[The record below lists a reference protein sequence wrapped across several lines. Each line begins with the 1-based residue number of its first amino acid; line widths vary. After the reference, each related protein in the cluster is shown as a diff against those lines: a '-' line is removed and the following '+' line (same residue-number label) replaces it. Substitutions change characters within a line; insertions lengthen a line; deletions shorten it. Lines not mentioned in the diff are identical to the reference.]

1 MAERSGIHD
10 ILTSDCSAPA
20 GIWAFE
26 GDQLVRIDR
35 YHPDL
40 DELVRHLCRVWYLEG
55 DRIFAITP
63 QDLVF
68 RHFLFTLV
76 NRRILSNPRPFPL
89 PVFETMGS
97 VTNILAQVGQTT
109 MRRDI
114 VREFFRSLYRLF
126 HERIERRER
135 FQVDDLEQYILSIS
149 RSNPVVRFLNQEHP
163 QWLGSFSDEIRTG
176 VLRDR
181 RQAVAA
187 FRNRVRV
194 DNGLAF
200 HGCCIC
206 SAGYNSVSELT
217 VMACRFTIHMHC
229 HHVLNPLP
237 ILLARSVKSWTE
249 TWLRKRND
257 NGMPTNSDP
266 HPTVFKTQFVFHHV
280 VTIYASFI
288 INRNEI

>member
-163 QWLGSFSDEIRTG
+163 HWLGSFSDEIRTG

-187 FRNRVRV
+187 FRDRVRV

-200 HGCCIC
+200 RGCCIC

-229 HHVLNPLP
+229 HHVLVSLVLSSSIFSRHTDQSHPLTHCKIVDGNLAQGNETTIACRRTA
-237 ILLARSVKSWTE
+237 ILTL
-249 TWLRKRND
+249 
-257 NGMPTNSDP
+257 PTSKLDS
-266 HPTVFKTQFVFHHV
+266 
-280 VTIYASFI
+280 YFI
-288 INRNEI
+288 ML